1 MLEELG
7 IDSKIKQLKKQ
18 LERVL
23 GGIEVLERLK
33 QEVIEKEKKKLNL
46 C

>member
-1 MLEELG
+1 MKIEDLD
-7 IDSKIKQLKKQ
+7 IDNKIMQLKIQ

-33 QEVIEKEKKKLNL
+33 QEVIEKEKKKK
-46 C
+46 